1 MAENKHKTPISG
13 YNPRTKELF
22 FSWRSDEA
30 GSDDSPDRTL
40 VLNLEYGHA
49 SYMDHGF
56 TSMVNYQSYNQYA
69 LRDFLL
75 EIVGSTD
82 TSICD
87 CDDTVSDLIQ
97 GDPYV
102 VGRTSSF
109 VKGGCS
115 TDTGN
120 NTKITFTQTTIGV
133 KVGQSVTGSG
143 IQAGSVVTAIDS
155 NTQVT
160 ISKAVTATASGLDI
174 TFKTGVYP
182 DLWNTNENVSTSMG
196 SDSLCASLGSK
207 GFESFCEDGTEG
219 STFVMAS
226 TSDKC
231 LKQYETDYYQRDIY
245 NGSAYIRNDYHSI
258 LESGALHFDTDDEK
272 LLQRV
277 TLEYSGVG
285 STKTVA
291 SCETT
296 SGSNVVTCAE
306 NTIIKVGQSVSGTN
320 IPDGAV
326 VASVN
331 TDGAVTSF
339 TMGAGQNATGTHD
352 ADDHGGVGLNLNF
365 TVPVTATMK
374 FGKANQPEQLLSGIN
389 YTALSGT
396 QVLDDQS
403 SATSA
408 NIIAN
413 NINPDDKAYFNNI
426 TRGRYLGYQLKL
438 TGNGPATVTRLTL
451 SLRKAEK

>member
-13 YNPRTKELF
+13 YNPRTRELF

-30 GSDDSPDRTL
+30 GADNSPDRTL

-87 CDDTVSDLIQ
+87 CDDSLGDLIQ

-102 VGRTSSF
+102 VGRTASF

-115 TDTGN
+115 IDTGN
-120 NTKITFTQTTIGV
+120 NTKITFTQTTVGV

-160 ISKAVTATASGLDI
+160 ISKTVTATASGLDI

-182 DLWNTNENVSTSMG
+182 DLWNSQENIGASMA

-258 LESGALHFDTDDEK
+258 LESGALHLDTDNEK
-272 LLQRV
+272 LLQRI

-339 TMGAGQNATGTHD
+339 TMGTGQNATGTHD

-438 TGNGPATVTRLTL
+438 TGNGPTTVTRLTL
-451 SLRKAEK
+451 SLRRAEK